1 MARPK
6 RRSTSKSNGSSSRRQ
21 QPEQDTANENYY
33 NPSDS
38 FIEAKTRSADT
49 DDDGSSDEGETGATM
64 EQSVFDLNVG
74 DSSSARRMQ
83 RGSWTNTCSLQCT
96 GTTAAADHW
105 RWNNRKLAV
114 PPFLVTRSTP
124 MPFNGD
130 IDGGDLRVT

>member
-74 DSSSARRMQ
+74 DSSSD
-83 RGSWTNTCSLQCT
+83 GSEDSEDDRYVLGFKT
-96 GTTAAADHW
+96 DHEVHHDACIG
-105 RWNNRKLAV
+105 N
-114 PPFLVTRSTP
+114 
-124 MPFNGD
+124 
-130 IDGGDLRVT
+130 